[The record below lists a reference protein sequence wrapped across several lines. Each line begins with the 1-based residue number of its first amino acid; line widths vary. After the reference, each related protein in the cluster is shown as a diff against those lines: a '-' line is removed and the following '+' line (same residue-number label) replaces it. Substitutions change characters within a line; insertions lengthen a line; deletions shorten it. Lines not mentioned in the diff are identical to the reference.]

1 MKSTGVVIRYL
12 MCYLITKT
20 LNKRALPIS
29 PTIRAYV
36 HIPGRDIR
44 VKRCPPES
52 EQVTKRKSGIVE
64 GQRLG

>member
-1 MKSTGVVIRYL
+1 
-12 MCYLITKT
+12 MCYLIIKT
-20 LNKRALPIS
+20 LNKRALLFSPIIS
-29 PTIRAYV
+29 AYV

-52 EQVTKRKSGIVE
+52 KQITKRKSGIVE